1 MRRVKRKFIYY
12 ILISLSY
19 VFILTCNLEAATL
32 TVGSASGSPG
42 EKDIPIPINLNST
55 PSEEVCS
62 FNFDL
67 RFDASRISFKE
78 VTLGPKAKE
87 AGKSLSFSQPH
98 FDIVRIMV
106 VGFNQ
111 NKIENGTV
119 LNLTFD
125 ILNTAPSGKAELIIT
140 DPAISD
146 CSPQADPLPV
156 TTEDGGIIVE
166 GNPTDSTT
174 TTSTNSP
181 TTIITTTSTTI
192 RPLPDTTTTTS
203 TTDMSTSSTTSINS
217 TSSSTTSSVLQFWPL
232 LYDEMWGNKK
242 DQNLFLLRDFRRVI
256 LINTEVGREYVF
268 ILYDNSFE
276 IAVLLLQDPSLTEL
290 ASEVANGIL
299 LSMESLVYND
309 EMIMDQKTIDDFESL
324 LNHFESK
331 ASPKLKF
338 VIKKIKKDINDE
350 MIFNQL
356 GITVFEY

>member
-1 MRRVKRKFIYY
+1 MRRNKKIFIYY

-32 TVGSASGSPG
+32 TVGSDSGAPA
-42 EKDIPIPINLNST
+42 EKNILIPIDLSST

-67 RFDASRISFKE
+67 RFDMSRVSFKG
-78 VTLGPKAKE
+78 VTLGPKAEE
-87 AGKSLSFSQPH
+87 AGKSLSFSQPYS
-98 FDIVRIMV
+98 DIVRIMV

-146 CSPQADPLPV
+146 CSPQADLLPV
-156 TTEDGGIIVE
+156 TTENGEIVVE

-181 TTIITTTSTTI
+181 TTIITTTSTSI
-192 RPLPDTTTTTS
+192 QPPPDTTTS
-203 TTDMSTSSTTSINS
+203 TTGMTTTSINS

-276 IAVLLLQDPSLTEL
+276 IAVLLLQDVSLIEL
-290 ASEVANGIL
+290 ASAVANGIL
-299 LSMESLVYND
+299 LSMESLLYND

-331 ASPKLKF
+331 ASLKLKIA
-338 VIKKIKKDINDE
+338 IKKIKKDIRDE
-350 MIFNQL
+350 MLFNQL
-356 GITVFEY
+356 GITIVE